1 MNAEVVCEILEKISA
16 MCPEEEIILVRENF
30 QIL

>member
-1 MNAEVVCEILEKISA
+1 MNAEVVCEILKKISA
-16 MCPEEEIILVRENF
+16 MYPEEEIILVRENF